1 MPFLLW
7 LGSSVTAGH
16 CTLLQHEVTSVD
28 PLELTFLLCFLKVGD
43 ILEVRN
49 NEQIPADLI
58 ILASALPQNSAYI
71 ETANIDGESNLKLKV
86 AAGVGGQPLSGSS
99 PGPGIGSDDSQRK
112 AQLFKRSA

>member
-1 MPFLLW
+1 
-7 LGSSVTAGH
+7 
-16 CTLLQHEVTSVD
+16 
-28 PLELTFLLCFLKVGD
+28 VGD

-86 AAGVGGQPLSGSS
+86 AAGVGGQSLSGPSS
-99 PGPGIGSDDSQRK
+99 SSSSGSIGSDDSQRK
-112 AQLFKRSA
+112 AQLFKRSEYYGVSFG

>member
-1 MPFLLW
+1 M
-7 LGSSVTAGH
+7 
-16 CTLLQHEVTSVD
+16 
-28 PLELTFLLCFLKVGD
+28 GD

-71 ETANIDGESNLKLKV
+71 ETANIDGESNLKLKI
-86 AAGVGGQPLSGSS
+86 AAGVGGQSLSGPSS
-99 PGPGIGSDDSQRK
+99 GSGIGIGSDDSQRK